1 MRKHIVMHVSDRR
14 RDTPLPFY
22 LYAFAISPT
31 GYILSVTYLKIG
43 NSRKG
48 RHPRE
53 SGGPFNVLIKIDSRL
68 RGNDNYEVKQR
79 GKGILR

>member
-1 MRKHIVMHVSDRR
+1 MRKYIAVHVSDRR
-14 RDTPLPFY
+14 RDFPLPSY
-22 LYAFAISPT
+22 LYAFAIST
-31 GYILSVTYLKIG
+31 MGYVLSITYLKIG

-48 RHPRE
+48 RQPRE

-68 RGNDNYEVKQR
+68 RGNDNYEVKGR